1 MNHNLQYKQEVVMA
15 IDPYTF
21 VKGMSELPSI
31 SDFITRRRME
41 NDPDAGKYQTPVV
54 SDQGALA
61 SQFANYQATP
71 GSPPV
76 KDSGAL
82 DFSPAGR
89 VAVAEQ
95 VPEEPPREDLM
106 VQGAPTGA
114 ANQQQMTNDPAS
126 AISAKVV
133 NRSVNPSGSPTNYPE
148 KPEMA
153 QIANKVE
160 EAAGSRIMMD
170 QNKIPKWNESDAF
183 YGGLL
188 SMGLNILSGNNLA
201 QSFNAAGQY
210 FDKAYGREK
219 RQAWAEDLR
228 RQGFD
233 EQEIQAYIET
243 GDNKALTDPMEKK
256 ARQQQYQL
264 GQYQLQK
271 AMYETSP
278 EYQQYQRD
286 SENFERDLKMRQ
298 MQNQESYQN
307 RSLAIQQAG
316 VDAQRAKLQQAANA
330 FTSRDFTQFRGTLQT
345 AMRTMEQKLVQ
356 SGLADRSLNDLQAA
370 VERGDN
376 AAAQAAYMS
385 FREYQAR
392 AMLGGNATLTTKAI
406 EEVTGL
412 PSKLDNALNKGLLG
426 FGGTP
431 TNTWVDSQRAS
442 VKNAIKNE
450 HEVAASLLENA
461 YRTWAPE
468 YGHEMAQRAVRRI
481 AGGSNLGNITF
492 DPQTGSMVSAKQPVA
507 NQNSVMI
514 KRN

>member
-1 MNHNLQYKQEVVMA
+1 MLQPYEEVGFLEEQGKPVGMA
-15 IDPYTF
+15 DI
-21 VKGMSELPSI
+21 
-31 SDFITRRRME
+31 ITSHRMM
-41 NDPDAGKYQTPVV
+41 NDPNYKPGTYAAPQV
-54 SDQGALA
+54 SDSGALA
-61 SQFANYQATP
+61 SQFQNYRVTP
-71 GSPPV
+71 SSQSVGE
-76 KDSGAL
+76 SGAIL
-82 DFSPAGR
+82 FSPYAR
-89 VAVAEQ
+89 TLEQ
-95 VPEEPPREDLM
+95 EAQKVEDSPSL
-106 VQGAPTGA
+106 VTSAPTGVE
-114 ANQQQMTNDPAS
+114 NQQQMMQDPAS

-133 NRSVNPSGSPTNYPE
+133 NRSVDPTGPAANRPQRPDLP
-148 KPEMA
+148 K
-153 QIANKVE
+153 IAGEVE
-160 EAAGSRIMMD
+160 EQTSKQIMFD
-170 QNKIPKWNESDAF
+170 QNKIPKWNESNAF

-219 RQAWAEDLR
+219 REAWAEDLR

-256 ARQQQYQL
+256 ARMQQYQL
-264 GQYQLQK
+264 GQQQLK
-271 AMYETSP
+271 RATYENSD
-278 EYQQYQRD
+278 EYQNYLRE
-286 SENFERDLKMRQ
+286 SEDWERGMKERQ
-298 MQNQESYQN
+298 MQNQEDYQR

-316 VDAQRAKLQQAANA
+316 IDNQRAKLAQAANA
-330 FTSRDFTQFRGTLQT
+330 FTSRDFTQFRSTLQS

-370 VERGDN
+370 MSRGDN
-376 AAAQAAYMS
+376 PAAQAAYMS

-431 TNTWVDSQRAS
+431 TDTWIGAQRAA
-442 VKNAIKNE
+442 VKNAINNE
-450 HEVAASLLENA
+450 HEVAAQLLENA

-468 YGHEMAQRAVRRI
+468 YGHEMAQRIVRRT
-481 AGGSNLGNITF
+481 AGGANLGNITF
-492 DPQTGSMVSAKQPVA
+492 DPTTGKMISAKTPVA
-507 NQNSVMI
+507 DSNSVMI
-514 KRN
+514 RRD

>member
-1 MNHNLQYKQEVVMA
+1 MLQ
-15 IDPYTF
+15 PYEDVGF
-21 VKGMSELPSI
+21 LEEQGNPIGMSDI
-31 SDFITRRRME
+31 IAQDQMM
-41 NDPDAGKYQTPVV
+41 NDPNYRPGTYSAPQV
-54 SDQGALA
+54 S
-61 SQFANYQATP
+61 
-71 GSPPV
+71 
-76 KDSGAL
+76 DSGAL
-82 DFSPAGR
+82 SSQFQNYRVTPSSPTVGESGAILFSPFAR
-89 VAVAEQ
+89 TVEQ
-95 VPEEPPREDLM
+95 ESQKVEDSPRL
-106 VQGAPTGA
+106 VTSAPTGVQ
-114 ANQQQMTNDPAS
+114 NQQQMMNDPAAS
-126 AISAKVV
+126 ISAKVV
-133 NRSVNPSGSPTNYPE
+133 NRSVDPTGPAANYPQRPDLPKIATDME
-148 KPEMA
+148 EQTSK
-153 QIANKVE
+153 QI
-160 EAAGSRIMMD
+160 MFD
-170 QNKIPKWNESDAF
+170 QNKIPKWNESNAF

-256 ARQQQYQL
+256 ARIQQYQL
-264 GQYQLQK
+264 GQQQLKK
-271 AMYETSP
+271 AIYENSD
-278 EYQQYQRD
+278 EYQNY
-286 SENFERDLKMRQ
+286 LRQ
-298 MQNQESYQN
+298 NEDWEKGIKIRQLQNQENYQN

-316 VDAQRAKLQQAANA
+316 IENQRAKLAQAAQQ
-330 FTSRDFTQFRGTLQT
+330 FTSRDFTQFRGTLQS

-356 SGLADRSLNDLQAA
+356 SGLADKSLNDLQTAMQ
-370 VERGDN
+370 RGDN
-376 AAAQAAYMS
+376 PAAQAAYMS

-431 TNTWVDSQRAS
+431 TDTWVDAQRAA

-468 YGHEMAQRAVRRI
+468 YGHEMAQRAVRRV

-492 DPQTGSMVSAKQPVA
+492 DPQTGSMVSAKTPVA
-507 NQNSVMI
+507 DSNSVMI

>member
-1 MNHNLQYKQEVVMA
+1 MMA

-21 VKGMSELPSI
+21 VKGMSELPNV
-31 SDFITRRRME
+31 SDMITRRRME
-41 NDPDAGKYQTPVV
+41 NDPNAGKYETPMV
-54 SDQGALA
+54 SDNGALA
-61 SQFANYQATP
+61 SQFANFQATP
-71 GSPPV
+71 GSLPV
-76 KDSGAL
+76 KSSGAL
-82 DFSPAGR
+82 DFSPAAR
-89 VAVAEQ
+89 VAVAES
-95 VPEEPPREDLM
+95 VPEETQREELM
-106 VQGAPTGA
+106 VQGAPTGE
-114 ANQQQMTNDPAS
+114 ANQQQMANDPAS
-126 AISAKVV
+126 SISAKVV
-133 NRSVNPSGSPTNYPE
+133 NRSVNPSGSSAKYPE
-148 KPEMA
+148 RPQMA
-153 QIANKVE
+153 EVANKVE

-170 QNKIPKWNESDAF
+170 QNKIPKWNESNAF

-219 RQAWAEDLR
+219 RELWAEDLR

-243 GDNKALTDPMEKK
+243 GDNKALTDPMEKRAK
-256 ARQQQYQL
+256 QQQLEL
-264 GQYQLQK
+264 GQYQLQR
-271 AMYETSP
+271 AQYESSP

-286 SENFERDLKMRQ
+286 TEGFDRDLKVRQ
-298 MQNQESYQN
+298 MQNQEDYQN

-330 FTSRDFTQFRGTLQT
+330 FTSRDFTQFRGTLQS

-356 SGLADRSLNDLQAA
+356 SGLADKSLNDLQTA
-370 VERGDN
+370 VQRGDN

-412 PSKLDNALNKGLLG
+412 PSKFDNAINKGFLG
-426 FGGTP
+426 IGGEP
-431 TNTWVDSQRAS
+431 TGTWVDAQRAS

-461 YRTWAPE
+461 YRTWAAE
-468 YGHEMAQRAVRRI
+468 YGHEMAQRAVRRV

-492 DPQTGSMVSAKQPVA
+492 DPQSGSMISAKNPVA